1 MLLILVALVSPLAAL
16 DDQLV
21 WVHMA
26 QHLVLGDLAALL
38 IVLGLTG
45 PLLQPLLATRGLGW
59 LRVLG
64 HPAVALP
71 LWLADLYLWHVPALY
86 EAALSS
92 QAVHALEHACFV
104 GFGIAMWMALLG
116 PLPKPDWFGNGA
128 RLIYVIVVRFGGAV
142 LANVLLWS
150 GSALY
155 PDYAAG
161 EAAHGISPLA
171 DQGAAGVV
179 MMIEQGL
186 VTLGLFAWLFF
197 RAARAERRAPGAAR
211 PGGWREAC
219 RSTRPGPRGR
229 WRPGRETGSASGSR
243 PHPLAPRGERGTEL
257 GLSGSTPR
265 LARDGAGWPPRC
277 LLRSTSA
284 RPCCAA
290 RALSSA
296 VDEDLGHRAR
306 RLPRPRRGGD
316 RGRRRRAPC
325 GARRAPARPATCAC
339 PAFARARCRRN
350 SSSSGLGATP
360 SSSRRSATR
369 CPSGTSA
376 RSWTRGSP
384 PSATRS
390 WTCPRSRTPARSSPS
405 RSRSR
410 CGRRPRSAST
420 GGSRSAGPRSRSPT
434 TPCRPS
440 SIGCARGSPASTRWI
455 APRPRATWW

>member
-1 MLLILVALVSPLAAL
+1 VLLPVAHLQGAFEPLQLIPVAILAALYTLRARTLALRGRPVPAWRQLSFAAAMLLILVALVSPLAAL

-45 PLLQPLLATRGLGW
+45 PLLQPVLATRGLGG
-59 LRVLG
+59 LRVLS

-86 EAALSS
+86 QAALSS

-128 RLIYVIVVRFGGAV
+128 RLVYVIVVRFGGAV
-142 LANVLLWS
+142 LANVLLWA

-197 RAARAERRAPGAAR
+197 RAAQQSDERQALLD
-211 PGGWREAC
+211 
-219 RSTRPGPRGR
+219 
-229 WRPGRETGSASGSR
+229 
-243 PHPLAPRGERGTEL
+243 LA
-257 GLSGSTPR
+257 
-265 LARDGAGWPPRC
+265 LARGVPLDE
-277 LLRSTSA
+277 A
-284 RPCCAA
+284 RAA
-290 RALSSA
+290 RAVA
-296 VDEDLGHRAR
+296 AGE
-306 RLPRPRRGGD
+306 GD
-316 RGRRRRAPC
+316 RLRERIAAAPV
-325 GARRAPARPATCAC
+325 
-339 PAFARARCRRN
+339 
-350 SSSSGLGATP
+350 
-360 SSSRRSATR
+360 
-369 CPSGTSA
+369 GTE
-376 RSWTRGSP
+376 G
-384 PSATRS
+384 
-390 WTCPRSRTPARSSPS
+390 
-405 RSRSR
+405 
-410 CGRRPRSAST
+410 
-420 GGSRSAGPRSRSPT
+420 
-434 TPCRPS
+434 
-440 SIGCARGSPASTRWI
+440 
-455 APRPRATWW
+455 

>member
-1 MLLILVALVSPLAAL
+1 MQLPVAHLQGAFEPLQLIPVAIVAALYALRVRTLALRGRPVPAWRQLSFAAAMLLILVALVSPLAAL

-45 PLLQPLLATRGLGW
+45 PLLQPVLATRGLGW
-59 LRVLG
+59 LRAMS

-128 RLIYVIVVRFGGAV
+128 RLVYVIVVRFGGAV
-142 LANVLLWS
+142 LANVLLWA

-197 RAARAERRAPGAAR
+197 RAAQQSDERQALLD
-211 PGGWREAC
+211 
-219 RSTRPGPRGR
+219 
-229 WRPGRETGSASGSR
+229 
-243 PHPLAPRGERGTEL
+243 LA
-257 GLSGSTPR
+257 
-265 LARDGAGWPPRC
+265 LARGVPLDE
-277 LLRSTSA
+277 A
-284 RPCCAA
+284 RAA
-290 RALSSA
+290 RAVA
-296 VDEDLGHRAR
+296 AGQ
-306 RLPRPRRGGD
+306 GD
-316 RGRRRRAPC
+316 RLRERIAAAPV
-325 GARRAPARPATCAC
+325 
-339 PAFARARCRRN
+339 
-350 SSSSGLGATP
+350 
-360 SSSRRSATR
+360 
-369 CPSGTSA
+369 GTE
-376 RSWTRGSP
+376 G
-384 PSATRS
+384 
-390 WTCPRSRTPARSSPS
+390 
-405 RSRSR
+405 
-410 CGRRPRSAST
+410 
-420 GGSRSAGPRSRSPT
+420 
-434 TPCRPS
+434 
-440 SIGCARGSPASTRWI
+440 
-455 APRPRATWW
+455 